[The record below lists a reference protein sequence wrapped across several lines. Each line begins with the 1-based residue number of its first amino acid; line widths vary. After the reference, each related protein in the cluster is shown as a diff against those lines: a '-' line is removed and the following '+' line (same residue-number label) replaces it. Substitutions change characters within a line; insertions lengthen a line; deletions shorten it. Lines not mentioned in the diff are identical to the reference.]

1 MKVLSLASILSFQAP
16 NLLETFKNDDI
27 LVISPLDDDINAKFV
42 KCEIGSLS
50 YVLALICKDLFDD
63 EFFDSLDEGY
73 LSGESNVGEEELP
86 SICDF
91 IKNCRVIIVSPEVLN
106 SINSQQIRAM
116 LNLLSS
122 SFGIRIINLNGYDL
136 NLDGVLNEFDEL
148 SNFDGAVIFTH
159 SKFNEFRGGEYF
171 KVAAKL
177 RDGDSITVKTIKKD
191 VKTQFRLDKN
201 IKGTVG
207 FLGSDGLD
215 YSYEILNITK

>member
-63 EFFDSLDEGY
+63 EFFSSLDEGY

-86 SICDF
+86 FICEF
-91 IKNCRVIIVSPEVLN
+91 IKNCGVIIVSPEVLN
-106 SINSQQIRAM
+106 SINSKQIQAM
-116 LNLLSS
+116 LNLLSNA
-122 SFGIRIINLNGYDL
+122 FGIRIINLNGYDL
-136 NLDGVLNEFDEL
+136 SLDGVLNELDEL
-148 SNFDGAVIFTH
+148 SSFDGAVIFTH

-177 RDGDSITVKTIKKD
+177 RDGDIVTIKTIKKD
-191 VKTQFRLDKN
+191 IKIQFRLDKN

-207 FLGSDGLD
+207 FLGSKELD
-215 YSYEILNITK
+215 YSYEILNIAK